1 MDRLHLVTLG
11 VTLWGSSVMAVLAL
25 FWAARGLDQANDRDL
40 AEANRVRDLGL
51 PSLPPLTSRS
61 KRREPAQ
68 AHPGLERV

>member
-1 MDRLHLVTLG
+1 MDQLHWVALG

-25 FWAARGLDQANDRDL
+25 LWAARRLDGANDREL

-61 KRREPAQ
+61 K
-68 AHPGLERV
+68 